1 VTRLVSILL
10 VVPCLALAS
19 NVPDVPTATYRSS
32 ASEVR
37 ITFFATD
44 QNNRP
49 VSDIREEDFA
59 IVDDGMVIRNF
70 RSLARSDE
78 TALDLVV
85 LLDTSESVAP
95 RFRETIR
102 EVRDLVA
109 HSQFASEDNVSL
121 VAFGGLR
128 PVVICRGNC
137 HDAEAEQKLLSVRAA
152 GPTPLFDALSDGA
165 NLFTSRQTPGARP
178 ILVLFS
184 DGGDTISKTSA
195 REAVEAIINSGALLY
210 AVDVN
215 PARTTRQSSLLE
227 RMADATG
234 GRYFWFRDG
243 AANPLRAALDD
254 LRASY
259 IVTYP
264 LPTHAIGFHSLRILP
279 KHDLNLR
286 FHCRDGYYYEPAIP

>member
-1 VTRLVSILL
+1 MTRLAPILL
-10 VVPCLALAS
+10 VLPCLALAS
-19 NVPDVPTATYRSS
+19 NAPDTPPATYRSS

-37 ITFFATD
+37 IAFFATD

-49 VSDIREEDFA
+49 VSDIREDDFA

-95 RFRETIR
+95 SFRETIR
-102 EVRDLVA
+102 EVRELVA
-109 HSQFASEDNVSL
+109 QGQLASEDNLSL
-121 VAFGGLR
+121 VGFGGLR
-128 PVVICRGNC
+128 PVVICSGNC
-137 HDAEAEQKLLSVRAA
+137 HDADAEQKLLSVRAA
-152 GPTPLFDALSDGA
+152 GPTPLYDALSDGA
-165 NLFTSRQTPGARP
+165 NLFASRQTAGVRP

-184 DGGDTISKTSA
+184 DGDDTISKTSA
-195 REAVEAIINSGALLY
+195 REALDAVIDSGALLY
-210 AVDVN
+210 AIDVN
-215 PARTTRQSSLLE
+215 PAGAARQSGLLQ

-234 GRYFWFRDG
+234 GRYFSARYG
-243 AANPLRAALDD
+243 AANTLRAALDD

-264 LPTHAIGFHSLRILP
+264 LPTHAVGFHSLRILP